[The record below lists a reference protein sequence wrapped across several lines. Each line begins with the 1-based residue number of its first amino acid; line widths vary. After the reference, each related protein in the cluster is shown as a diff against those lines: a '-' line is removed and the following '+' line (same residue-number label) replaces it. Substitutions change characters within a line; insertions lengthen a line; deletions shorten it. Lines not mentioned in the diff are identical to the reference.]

1 MSRYN
6 LSMKKLD
13 VPTVSVSDF
22 KKSPK
27 QIIEE
32 ARTKKT
38 GVYVLN
44 HGKPTAVVLGVDD
57 YETLINSYEA
67 MKEKIADLELV
78 ERLPELKKEA
88 SIPVSEVIDDIP
100 LDDNNEWE

>member
-1 MSRYN
+1 
-6 LSMKKLD
+6 MKKLD

-27 QIIEE
+27 KIIEE

-44 HGKPTAVVLGVDD
+44 HGKPTAVVLGIDE
-57 YETLINSYEA
+57 YEALINNYEA
-67 MKEKIADLELV
+67 MEERIADLELA
-78 ERLPELKKEA
+78 EKLPELKKEA
-88 SIPVSEVIDDIP
+88 SILASEIIGDMP
-100 LDDNNEWE
+100 LDDDNEWE

>member
-1 MSRYN
+1 
-6 LSMKKLD
+6 MKKLD

-27 QIIEE
+27 KIIEE

-44 HGKPTAVVLGVDD
+44 HSKPIAVVLGVDD
-57 YETLINSYEA
+57 YETLINNYEA
-67 MKEKIADLELV
+67 MEEKIADLELA

-88 SIPVSEVIDDIP
+88 SIPVSEVIDDMP
-100 LDDNNEWE
+100 LDDNDEWE

>member
-1 MSRYN
+1 
-6 LSMKKLD
+6 MKKLD

>member
-1 MSRYN
+1 
-6 LSMKKLD
+6 MKKLD

-57 YETLINSYEA
+57 YETLINNYEA
-67 MKEKIADLELV
+67 MEEKIADLELV

-100 LDDNNEWE
+100 LDDNDEWE